1 MATEGSGSPR
11 NQARCSARATGC
23 WRSGPDVGTKPAP
36 APSLQP
42 RAERHFHGLGGRRQS
57 PDAQAE
63 QSCRRL
69 PPSGDLRDDGAGADI
84 LARQP
89 PHLNP
94 PHSPAVPPARGAA
107 ATRPAQAG
115 GLQPHPTPALP
126 PASCPSG
133 SQEAAVNSWR
143 LCPRRL
149 APPPAGRPP
158 TPRQLHEGEVQGL
171 TPRHQKRPL
180 CRAGASRARS
190 RPPSPMEQLHIE
202 LFPAHGRA
210 G

>member
-23 WRSGPDVGTKPAP
+23 WRSGPDMGTKPAP

-42 RAERHFHGLGGRRQS
+42 RAERHFHGPGGRRQS

-84 LARQP
+84 PARQP

-107 ATRPAQAG
+107 ATRPAQPG
-115 GLQPHPTPALP
+115 GLHPHPTPALP
-126 PASCPSG
+126 PASCPRG

-149 APPPAGRPP
+149 APLPAGRPP
-158 TPRQLHEGEVQGL
+158 APRQLHEGEVRGAD
-171 TPRHQKRPL
+171 PR
-180 CRAGASRARS
+180 
-190 RPPSPMEQLHIE
+190 PSET
-202 LFPAHGRA
+202 ATVHGR
-210 G
+210 GHHEHSHVPPP